1 MKTSPWRVF
10 AALCLLAVAGVV
22 IAFVATAMSTDSV
35 GNRDFVQ
42 YWAVGQELVHGVNP
56 YDRAISLEYERR
68 GGLTGDIPYVQ
79 RNPPLTFFLNL
90 PFGFVSARTGMVLW
104 LVLLIA
110 SLMVSVR
117 MLWILNGRPDDR
129 LHLLSY
135 VFAPVLACLMAGQVG
150 ILLLLGVV
158 LFLFLRN
165 SHPYLA
171 GAGLLLCSI
180 KPHLFVPFGLVLLAW
195 SLHKKEYRILA
206 GAAAA
211 VAASCGLSFCVDP
224 HAWSQYFRM
233 VRAAGIQDEFIP
245 TWSIVFRVLVDRN
258 AVWLQAV
265 PQVLASV
272 WALWY
277 FWTRRKIWNW
287 MDQGLLVL
295 LVSEACAPYAWFT
308 DEVML
313 LPAVLAGIYRAAN
326 SGRSLVPYG
335 IVAAVALVEVMTQVK
350 LIGPLYMWTV
360 PAWLA
365 WYLYATWSKD
375 APPAPQ

>member
-1 MKTSPWRVF
+1 
-10 AALCLLAVAGVV
+10 
-22 IAFVATAMSTDSV
+22 
-35 GNRDFVQ
+35 
-42 YWAVGQELVHGVNP
+42 
-56 YDRAISLEYERR
+56 
-68 GGLTGDIPYVQ
+68 
-79 RNPPLTFFLNL
+79 
-90 PFGFVSARTGMVLW
+90 
-104 LVLLIA
+104 
-110 SLMVSVR
+110 
-117 MLWILNGRPDDR
+117 
-129 LHLLSY
+129 
-135 VFAPVLACLMAGQVG
+135 
-150 ILLLLGVV
+150 
-158 LFLFLRN
+158 
-165 SHPYLA
+165 
-171 GAGLLLCSI
+171 
-180 KPHLFVPFGLVLLAW
+180 
-195 SLHKKEYRILA
+195 
-206 GAAAA
+206 
-211 VAASCGLSFCVDP
+211 
-224 HAWSQYFRM
+224 M

-265 PQVLASV
+265 PQAIASV

-295 LVSEACAPYAWFT
+295 LISEACAPYAWFT

-375 APPAPQ
+375 ATPAPQ